1 MRALFKIGSFADRVP
16 ASIQAE
22 SELRLRARNSTPAL
36 ISTLPPNPTT
46 PLTTKCLHYFLKS
59 SPANSVSLLLLRLID
74 RTLLTASIAAEPM
87 LPFMVAGAVVLY
99 AINAGA
105 NAMMQCE

>member
-46 PLTTKCLHYFLKS
+46 PLLTKCLHYFLKS
-59 SPANSVSLLLLRLID
+59 SPANSVSLLLTPID
-74 RTLLTASIAAEPM
+74 RSKAANSVNRSRADVTVYGCWSCCP
-87 LPFMVAGAVVLY
+87 LCHQRWRKRHDAV
-99 AINAGA
+99 
-105 NAMMQCE
+105 